1 MVTKHDAPCI
11 SCGWCFCSFGMVLQI
26 YLLVKKDN
34 IKMKNLIIICA
45 SIFLIGCAHNEKQS
59 YFPPS
64 SIALNKS
71 VATATSKVAAV
82 TPFVKPEGTVA
93 LKELSDAL
101 FDAQVEVGKYVGQV
115 DEQSRELAKAQN
127 DVVYWHQK
135 QEKALKELWFWRCLA
150 LFTILC
156 VVVYIGAKMS
166 WRLLL

>member
-1 MVTKHDAPCI
+1 MATKHDAPCI

-26 YLLVKKDN
+26 CLLGKKDD
-34 IKMKNLIIICA
+34 IKMKN
-45 SIFLIGCAHNEKQS
+45 FLIVCAMGFFVGCAHNEKQA

-64 SIALNKS
+64 SIPLNQS
-71 VATATSKVAAV
+71 VAKATSKVAAV
-82 TPFVKPEGTVA
+82 TPFVKPEGAFA

-101 FDAQVEVGKYVGQV
+101 FDAQVQVGKYVGQV

-127 DVVYWHQK
+127 DVVYWHSK

-156 VVVYIGAKMS
+156 VVVYIGAKTS

>member
-1 MVTKHDAPCI
+1 MR
-11 SCGWCFCSFGMVLQI
+11 
-26 YLLVKKDN
+26 N
-34 IKMKNLIIICA
+34 IFIICVMG
-45 SIFLIGCAHNEKQS
+45 FFVGCAHNEKQA

-64 SIALNKS
+64 SIALNQS
-71 VATATSKVAAV
+71 VAKATSKVAAV
-82 TPFVKPEGTVA
+82 TPFVKPEGAVA

-127 DVVYWHQK
+127 DVVYWHNK

-156 VVVYIGAKMS
+156 VVIYIGAKMS

>member
-1 MVTKHDAPCI
+1 MRN
-11 SCGWCFCSFGMVLQI
+11 FF
-26 YLLVKKDN
+26 
-34 IKMKNLIIICA
+34 IIC
-45 SIFLIGCAHNEKQS
+45 SSLFLIGCVSNEKQS

-64 SIALNKS
+64 SISLNQS
-71 VATATSKVAAV
+71 VAKATSKVAAV
-82 TPFVKPEGTVA
+82 TPFVKPEGAVA
-93 LKELSDAL
+93 LKELSNAL

-127 DVVYWHQK
+127 DVVYWHGK

-156 VVVYIGAKMS
+156 VVIYIGAKMS